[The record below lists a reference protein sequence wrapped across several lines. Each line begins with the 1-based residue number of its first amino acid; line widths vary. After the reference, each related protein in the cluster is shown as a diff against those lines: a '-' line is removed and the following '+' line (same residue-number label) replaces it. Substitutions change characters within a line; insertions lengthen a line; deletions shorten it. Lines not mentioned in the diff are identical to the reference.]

1 MKIESINHIPD
12 QPWVYFFKD
21 FRDNILYIWKAKNL
35 KKRVSQYFS
44 LGSVWKQEMLEKA
57 DNVEF
62 FIVKN
67 ESEALYLED
76 NLIKKHKPFYNN
88 MLKWSNSYAYIKIT
102 KHDFPLIFLTR
113 KKTMDGSIYIW
124 PKHNNAWLKNF
135 LQYLRQLL
143 MYRGCKNV
151 MFAKGKVCSDYYF
164 GLCRWWC
171 VLANSEKLKTKNDIW
186 SLEDGKR
193 EYKKII
199 DLIQDFFKWN
209 ISSVQKE
216 IKKQIED
223 SIQKQNFE
231 WSAKLRDIYVQIQD
245 FTERQTV
252 VLANNFTGYILK
264 IKKIWNRNVYV
275 ILNFMEWKIVD
286 VFRHKQSQDDED
298 FDSLIS
304 SFEAEFLTW
313 NEKKTVEKKSEFI
326 VAYYCLKAM
335 KFTNKEKSE
344 LDNLIEGFFDSY
356 ILSTSFED
364 ENLNNELLQSLQQR
378 YFDGKF
384 PYHMECLDISHLS
397 GGRNSGWL
405 TCFIWWIPEKKYYR
419 RYKIGQEVHQVGS
432 PSGQKSGTWRLYKRS
447 DFQSGWDDYASLEE
461 VISRRFSNE
470 DFLPDVF
477 ILDGGKWQLGII
489 KKILQEKPDFQK
501 YFDKVLFV
509 SLGKWEARNK
519 TSIWKKSSKS
529 ENQIWEK
536 IYYFDDKMVI
546 KSKDMVYDQADKILL
561 KLRNESHRFANAYRE
576 KQMSKEWK

>member
-1 MKIESINHIPD
+1 MNISHIPE
-12 QPWVYFFKD
+12 QSWVYFFKD
-21 FRDNILYIWKAKNL
+21 KSWNVLYIWKAKNL

-44 LGSVWKQEMLEKA
+44 PGSVWKQEMLEKA
-57 DNVEF
+57 HNVEF
-62 FIVKN
+62 FVVKN

-102 KHDFPLIFLTR
+102 KHAFPLIFLTR
-113 KKTMDGSIYIW
+113 KKSMDWSIYIW
-124 PKHNNAWLKNF
+124 PKHNNAGLKNF

-143 MYRGCKNV
+143 MYRTCKNV

-164 GLCRWWC
+164 GLCKWRC
-171 VLANSEKLKTKNDIW
+171 TLVESHKVIKSKISDMELG
-186 SLEDGKR
+186 DGKK

-209 ISSVQKE
+209 ISSIQKE
-216 IKKQIED
+216 IKKKIEE

-245 FTERQTV
+245 FTEKQTV

-264 IKKIWNRNVYV
+264 IKKIWNWNVYV
-275 ILNFMEWKIVD
+275 ILNFVEWKIVD

-298 FDSLIS
+298 FYSLIS
-304 SFEAEFLTW
+304 SFEAEFLSW
-313 NEKKTVEKKSEFI
+313 KEKKNVENSSESI
-326 VAYYCLKAM
+326 TAYYCLKTM

-364 ENLNNELLQSLQQR
+364 ENLNNELLQSLQER
-378 YFDGKF
+378 YFKGKF

-419 RYKIGQEVHQVGS
+419 RYKIES
-432 PSGQKSGTWRLYKRS
+432 EIKWKKS
-447 DFQSGWDDYASLEE
+447 WDDYVSLEE

-470 DFLPDVF
+470 EFLPDVF
-477 ILDGGKWQLGII
+477 ILDGGKWQLGIL
-489 KKILQEKPDFQK
+489 KKILSEKPEFQK

-519 TSIWKKSSKS
+519 TSIWKKSKKS
-529 ENQIWEK
+529 DNFVWEK

-546 KSKDMVYDQADKILL
+546 KSKDMIYDQADKILL
-561 KLRNESHRFANAYRE
+561 KLRNEAHRFANAYRE
-576 KQMSKEWK
+576 KQMSREWK

>member
-21 FRDNILYIWKAKNL
+21 FRDKILYIWKAKNL
-35 KKRVSQYFS
+35 KKRVSQYFTP
-44 LGSVWKQEMLEKA
+44 GSVWKQEMLEKA
-57 DNVEF
+57 ENVEF
-62 FIVKN
+62 FVVKN

-124 PKHNNAWLKNF
+124 PKHNNVWLKNF

-164 GLCRWWC
+164 GLCKGRC
-171 VLANSEKLKTKNDIW
+171 VLAKDWFVPETMPEMKDW
-186 SLEDGKR
+186 DLEDGKR

-313 NEKKTVEKKSEFI
+313 KEKKTVEKKSEFI
-326 VAYYCLKAM
+326 TAYYSLKAM
-335 KFTNKEKSE
+335 RFTNKEKSE
-344 LDNLIEGFFDSY
+344 LDTLIEWFFDSY

-397 GGRNSGWL
+397 GGRNSWGL

-419 RYKIGQEVHQVGS
+419 RYKIES
-432 PSGQKSGTWRLYKRS
+432 EIKWKKS
-447 DFQSGWDDYASLEE
+447 WDDYASLEE

-470 DFLPDVF
+470 EFLPDVF
-477 ILDGGKWQLGII
+477 ILDGGKWQLGVI
-489 KKILQEKPDFQK
+489 KKILKEKPEFQK

-529 ENQIWEK
+529 DNQVWEK
-536 IYYFDDKMVI
+536 IYYFDEKMAI
-546 KSKDMVYDQADKILL
+546 KSKDMIYDQADKILL
-561 KLRNESHRFANAYRE
+561 KLRNEAHRFANAYRE